1 MVLQYPA
8 NRYQRIQG
16 NLAKASRTHLG
27 TSKSISRSIKIHPS
41 GSVWVCQGPS
51 VFFWT
56 IKKEMLIFISQSLK
70 MWWLEPAKPLWQFK
84 NSYFIIACANFCNP
98 YKLIYMDL
106 RDDDDIEDRRGG
118 VKIHDESNRVCTC
131 ACYRAAKP
139 VENRE
144 ICYLCIYVYHRS
156 QGNELHS
163 TI

>member
-1 MVLQYPA
+1 MFLRPFCT
-8 NRYQRIQG
+8 R
-16 NLAKASRTHLG
+16 L
-27 TSKSISRSIKIHPS
+27 SIDLKTFFRSSDYS
-41 GSVWVCQGPS
+41 G
-51 VFFWT
+51 
-56 IKKEMLIFISQSLK
+56 
-70 MWWLEPAKPLWQFK
+70 
-84 NSYFIIACANFCNP
+84 
-98 YKLIYMDL
+98 MDL

-156 QGNELHS
+156 QGKELHS